1 MKESAKAEMQ
11 SLKLSLLKKSWTTC
25 VSVQFMFFLKKCMKE
40 IDQIHLSSEAQ
51 CVSHHLPPVDCHMK
65 PPTFLVIHVPY
76 SMQQIPHR
84 FKTMSNL
91 KCSIYFTPS
100 HIL

>member
-40 IDQIHLSSEAQ
+40 IDLGFWSNVRVTKRQSLELQISNENDNCLDVENA
-51 CVSHHLPPVDCHMK
+51 
-65 PPTFLVIHVPY
+65 
-76 SMQQIPHR
+76 SM
-84 FKTMSNL
+84 
-91 KCSIYFTPS
+91 CD
-100 HIL
+100 